1 MEPFNIRI
9 EIRDEVGIKIIVKG
23 WKERKERKEG
33 KKINIFEKSGRK
45 NRIIQEILETKIKK

>member
-33 KKINIFEKSGRK
+33 KKINIFEKSVIK

>member
-9 EIRDEVGIKIIVKG
+9 EIRDEVGIKIIG
-23 WKERKERKEG
+23 KERKERKEG